1 MIRRS
6 DASLLLRWVRARFK
20 ILLRGPRGAF
30 FTFIFPLI
38 FLIIFDAANK
48 GSSLSVTGG
57 KVDFV
62 QFYTP
67 GIAVFAVTTS
77 CYQGLIILVANL
89 RDQGILKRVRGTPL
103 PPWIYLTALVS
114 AAILAGLLSVLLMFV
129 VAVPAFGMH
138 IYWKLV
144 PAAIVTL
151 LLGAAAI
158 TAIALSVS
166 CFVDRPESAQPIAGI
181 TLFPLLFVSGV
192 FYPLEGAP
200 DWLQGLRARLDTFL
214 EPFVSSLQ
222 SPQQRH
228 HAHDYVHG
236 LLSDLHDK
244 NAEAIAYLHDQQRQG
259 LQKFLGQV
267 PWEDLPLRTCL
278 AQGFEECFSP
288 HTTGLGFS
296 GKHLTVLAVWWV
308 GGTVYAARHFRW
320 EKRPGGGGGLVR
332 RRPPATTAES
342 PRP

>member
-1 MIRRS
+1 M
-6 DASLLLRWVRARFK
+6 RWVRARFK

-200 DWLQGLRARLDTFL
+200 DWLQK
-214 EPFVSSLQ
+214 V
-222 SPQQRH
+222 
-228 HAHDYVHG
+228 AHVFP
-236 LLSDLHDK
+236 LSH
-244 NAEAIAYLHDQQRQG
+244 
-259 LQKFLGQV
+259 
-267 PWEDLPLRTCL
+267 L

-288 HTTGLGFS
+288 HTAGLGFS
-296 GKHLTVLAVWWV
+296 GKHLTVLALWWI
-308 GGTVYAARHFRW
+308 GGTIYAARHFRW
-320 EKRPGGGGGLVR
+320 EKRPGGGGGLAR
-332 RRPPATTAES
+332 RHPRATPAES
-342 PRP
+342 TRP

>member
-158 TAIALSVS
+158 TSIALAVS

-200 DWLQGLRARLDTFL
+200 DWLQKL
-214 EPFVSSLQ
+214 
-222 SPQQRH
+222 
-228 HAHDYVHG
+228 AHVFP
-236 LLSDLHDK
+236 LSH
-244 NAEAIAYLHDQQRQG
+244 
-259 LQKFLGQV
+259 
-267 PWEDLPLRTCL
+267 L

-296 GKHLTVLAVWWV
+296 GKHLTVLALWWI
-308 GGTVYAARHFRW
+308 GGTIYAARHFRW
-320 EKRPGGGGGLVR
+320 EKWPGGGGGLAR
-332 RRPPATTAES
+332 RHHRATPAES
-342 PRP
+342 TRP

>member
-1 MIRRS
+1 MRAS
-6 DASLLLRWVRARFK
+6 DMALLVRWVRARFK

-30 FTFIFPLI
+30 FTFIFPMI

-48 GSSLSVTGG
+48 GSTLSVTGG

-67 GIAVFAVTTS
+67 GIAVFAVATS

-103 PPWIYLTALVS
+103 PPWIYLTALVG

-129 VAVPAFGMH
+129 VAVPAFGFH

-158 TAIALSVS
+158 TSIALAVS

-181 TLFPLLFVSGV
+181 TFFPLLFVSGI
-192 FYPLEGAP
+192 FFPLENSP
-200 DWLQGLRARLDTFL
+200 EWLQR
-214 EPFVSSLQ
+214 VSHIF
-222 SPQQRH
+222 P
-228 HAHDYVHG
+228 
-236 LLSDLHDK
+236 LSH
-244 NAEAIAYLHDQQRQG
+244 
-259 LQKFLGQV
+259 V
-267 PWEDLPLRTCL
+267 
-278 AQGFEECFSP
+278 AQGFEQCFSP

-296 GKHLTVLAVWWV
+296 GGHLLNLAVWSV
-308 GGTVYAARHFRW
+308 LATLYAARHFRW
-320 EKRPGGGGGLVR
+320 EKRPGGGGGLGFGR
-332 RRPPATTAES
+332 RRREPAVST
-342 PRP
+342 RP

>member
-129 VAVPAFGMH
+129 VAVPAFGIH

-200 DWLQGLRARLDTFL
+200 DWLQK
-214 EPFVSSLQ
+214 V
-222 SPQQRH
+222 
-228 HAHDYVHG
+228 AHVFP
-236 LLSDLHDK
+236 LSH
-244 NAEAIAYLHDQQRQG
+244 
-259 LQKFLGQV
+259 
-267 PWEDLPLRTCL
+267 L

-296 GKHLTVLAVWWV
+296 GKHLTVLALWWI
-308 GGTVYAARHFRW
+308 GGTIYAARHFRW
-320 EKRPGGGGGLVR
+320 EKRPGGGGGLAR
-332 RRPPATTAES
+332 RHHRATPAES
-342 PRP
+342 TRP

>member
-1 MIRRS
+1 MP
-6 DASLLLRWVRARFK
+6 LLVRWVRARLK

-30 FTFIFPLI
+30 FTFVFPLI
-38 FLIIFDAANK
+38 FLVIFDAANS

-67 GIAVFAVTTS
+67 GIAIFAVTTS

-89 RDQGILKRVRGTPL
+89 RDQGVLKRVRGTPL
-103 PPWIYLTALVS
+103 QPWIYLTALVM
-114 AAILAGLLSVLLMFV
+114 AAILAALMSVLLMFV

-144 PAAIVTL
+144 PAAVVTL

-158 TAIALSVS
+158 TSIALSVS
-166 CFVDRPESAQPIAGI
+166 CLVDRPEAAQPIAGI

-192 FYPLEGAP
+192 FYPLETAP
-200 DWLQGLRARLDTFL
+200 DWLQKL
-214 EPFVSSLQ
+214 
-222 SPQQRH
+222 
-228 HAHDYVHG
+228 AHVFP
-236 LLSDLHDK
+236 LSH
-244 NAEAIAYLHDQQRQG
+244 
-259 LQKFLGQV
+259 
-267 PWEDLPLRTCL
+267 L

-296 GKHLTVLAVWWV
+296 GHHLAVLAAWWV
-308 GGTVYAARHFRW
+308 GGTLYAARHFRW
-320 EKRPGGGGGLVR
+320 EKRPGGGGGGLVR
-332 RRPPATTAES
+332 RRAGWQGADPT
-342 PRP
+342 

>member
-1 MIRRS
+1 VNDMRRS
-6 DASLLLRWVRARFK
+6 DFLLLGRWVNARFK

-30 FTFIFPLI
+30 FTFIFPMI
-38 FLIIFDAANK
+38 FLVIFDAANK
-48 GSSLSVTGG
+48 GSHLTVTGG
-57 KVDFV
+57 KVNFA

-103 PPWIYLTALVS
+103 PRWVYLTALVG
-114 AAILAGLLSVLLMFV
+114 AAILAGFLSVLLMFV
-129 VAVPAFGMH
+129 VAVPAFGFH

-158 TAIALSVS
+158 TSIALAVS
-166 CFVDRPESAQPIAGI
+166 TFVDRPESAQPIAAI

-200 DWLQGLRARLDTFL
+200 NWLQKL
-214 EPFVSSLQ
+214 
-222 SPQQRH
+222 
-228 HAHDYVHG
+228 AHFFP
-236 LLSDLHDK
+236 LSH
-244 NAEAIAYLHDQQRQG
+244 
-259 LQKFLGQV
+259 
-267 PWEDLPLRTCL
+267 L
-278 AQGFEECFSP
+278 AQGFEQCFSP

-296 GKHLTVLAVWWV
+296 GAHLGPLAIWWAV
-308 GGTVYAARHFRW
+308 GTFYAVRHFRW
-320 EKRPGGGGGLVR
+320 EKRPGGAGLSFGR
-332 RRPPATTAES
+332 RRHDAAASE
-342 PRP
+342 R

>member
-1 MIRRS
+1 MIRAS
-6 DASLLLRWVRARFK
+6 DAALLARWAGARLK

-38 FLIIFDAANK
+38 FLIIFDAANN
-48 GSSLSVTGG
+48 GSRLSVTGG

-67 GIAVFAVTTS
+67 GIAVFAVATS

-103 PPWIYLTALVS
+103 PPWIYLSALVL
-114 AAILAGLLSVLLMFV
+114 AAITAGLMSVLLMFA

-138 IYWKLV
+138 IYWNLV
-144 PAAIVTL
+144 PAAVVTL
-151 LLGAAAI
+151 VLGAAAI
-158 TAIALSVS
+158 TSIALAVS

-181 TLFPLLFVSGV
+181 TFFPLLFVSGV

-200 DWLQGLRARLDTFL
+200 DWLQKL
-214 EPFVSSLQ
+214 
-222 SPQQRH
+222 
-228 HAHDYVHG
+228 AHVFP
-236 LLSDLHDK
+236 LSH
-244 NAEAIAYLHDQQRQG
+244 
-259 LQKFLGQV
+259 
-267 PWEDLPLRTCL
+267 L

-296 GKHLTVLAVWWV
+296 GRHLAVLAAWWV
-308 GGTVYAARHFRW
+308 GATLYAARHFRW
-320 EKRPGGGGGLVR
+320 EKRPGGRGGLVR
-332 RRPPATTAES
+332 RRSAAAETTH
-342 PRP
+342 P

>member
-6 DASLLLRWVRARFK
+6 DTSLLLRWVRARFK

-200 DWLQGLRARLDTFL
+200 DWLQK
-214 EPFVSSLQ
+214 V
-222 SPQQRH
+222 
-228 HAHDYVHG
+228 AHVFP
-236 LLSDLHDK
+236 LSH
-244 NAEAIAYLHDQQRQG
+244 
-259 LQKFLGQV
+259 
-267 PWEDLPLRTCL
+267 L

-296 GKHLTVLAVWWV
+296 GKHLTVLALWWI
-308 GGTVYAARHFRW
+308 GGTIYAARHFRW
-320 EKRPGGGGGLVR
+320 EKRPGGGGGLAR
-332 RRPPATTAES
+332 RHHRATPAES
-342 PRP
+342 TRP

>member
-1 MIRRS
+1 VIRRS
-6 DASLLLRWVRARFK
+6 DAALLLRWIRARFK

-38 FLIIFDAANK
+38 FLVIFDAANK

-103 PPWIYLTALVS
+103 PRWIYLTALVS

-129 VAVPAFGMH
+129 V
-138 IYWKLV
+138 LV

-200 DWLQGLRARLDTFL
+200 DWLQK
-214 EPFVSSLQ
+214 V
-222 SPQQRH
+222 
-228 HAHDYVHG
+228 AHVFPISH
-236 LLSDLHDK
+236 
-244 NAEAIAYLHDQQRQG
+244 
-259 LQKFLGQV
+259 
-267 PWEDLPLRTCL
+267 L

-296 GKHLTVLAVWWV
+296 AKHLTVLAAWWV
-308 GGTVYAARHFRW
+308 GGTIYAARHFRW

-332 RRPPATTAES
+332 RRPSATTAETT
-342 PRP
+342 RP

>member
-1 MIRRS
+1 MNDIRRS
-6 DASLLLRWVRARFK
+6 DFLLLARWVKARFQ

-30 FTFIFPLI
+30 FTFIFPMI
-38 FLIIFDAANK
+38 FLVIFDAANK
-48 GSSLSVTGG
+48 GSHLTVTGG
-57 KVDFV
+57 KVNFA

-103 PPWIYLTALVS
+103 PRWVYLTALVG
-114 AAILAGLLSVLLMFV
+114 AAILAALLSVLLMFA
-129 VAVPAFGMH
+129 VAVPAFSFH

-158 TAIALSVS
+158 TSIALAVS
-166 CFVDRPESAQPIAGI
+166 TFVDRPESAQPIAAI

-200 DWLQGLRARLDTFL
+200 DWLQK
-214 EPFVSSLQ
+214 V
-222 SPQQRH
+222 
-228 HAHDYVHG
+228 AHFFPISH
-236 LLSDLHDK
+236 
-244 NAEAIAYLHDQQRQG
+244 
-259 LQKFLGQV
+259 
-267 PWEDLPLRTCL
+267 L
-278 AQGFEECFSP
+278 AQGFEQCFSP

-296 GKHLTVLAVWWV
+296 GAHLGALAAWWV
-308 GGTVYAARHFRW
+308 VGTLYAVRHFRW
-320 EKRPGGGGGLVR
+320 EKRPGGGGLGFGR
-332 RRPPATTAES
+332 RRHEAAASE
-342 PRP
+342 R

>member
-1 MIRRS
+1 MLQAGDFALLARWTGTRLK
-6 DASLLLRWVRARFK
+6 LLLRT
-20 ILLRGPRGAF
+20 PRGSF

-200 DWLQGLRARLDTFL
+200 DWLQKL
-214 EPFVSSLQ
+214 
-222 SPQQRH
+222 
-228 HAHDYVHG
+228 AHVFP
-236 LLSDLHDK
+236 LSH
-244 NAEAIAYLHDQQRQG
+244 
-259 LQKFLGQV
+259 
-267 PWEDLPLRTCL
+267 L

-308 GGTVYAARHFRW
+308 GGTIYAARHFRW

-342 PRP
+342 TRP

>member
-1 MIRRS
+1 VIRRS

-200 DWLQGLRARLDTFL
+200 DWLQK
-214 EPFVSSLQ
+214 V
-222 SPQQRH
+222 
-228 HAHDYVHG
+228 AHVFP
-236 LLSDLHDK
+236 LSH
-244 NAEAIAYLHDQQRQG
+244 
-259 LQKFLGQV
+259 
-267 PWEDLPLRTCL
+267 L

-288 HTTGLGFS
+288 HTAGLGFS
-296 GKHLTVLAVWWV
+296 GKHLTVLALWWI
-308 GGTVYAARHFRW
+308 GGTIYAARHFRW
-320 EKRPGGGGGLVR
+320 EKRPGGGGGLAR
-332 RRPPATTAES
+332 RHPRATPAES
-342 PRP
+342 TRP

>member
-6 DASLLLRWVRARFK
+6 DTSLLLRWVRARFK

-129 VAVPAFGMH
+129 VAVPAFGIH

-200 DWLQGLRARLDTFL
+200 DWLQK
-214 EPFVSSLQ
+214 V
-222 SPQQRH
+222 
-228 HAHDYVHG
+228 AHVFP
-236 LLSDLHDK
+236 LSH
-244 NAEAIAYLHDQQRQG
+244 
-259 LQKFLGQV
+259 
-267 PWEDLPLRTCL
+267 L

-296 GKHLTVLAVWWV
+296 GKHLTVLALWWI
-308 GGTVYAARHFRW
+308 GGTIYAARHFRW
-320 EKRPGGGGGLVR
+320 EKRPGGGGGLAR
-332 RRPPATTAES
+332 RHHRATPAES
-342 PRP
+342 TRP

>member
-1 MIRRS
+1 VIRRS

-48 GSSLSVTGG
+48 GLSLSVTGG

-129 VAVPAFGMH
+129 VAVPAFGIH

-144 PAAIVTL
+144 PAAIITL

-200 DWLQGLRARLDTFL
+200 DWLQKL
-214 EPFVSSLQ
+214 
-222 SPQQRH
+222 
-228 HAHDYVHG
+228 AHVFP
-236 LLSDLHDK
+236 LSH
-244 NAEAIAYLHDQQRQG
+244 
-259 LQKFLGQV
+259 
-267 PWEDLPLRTCL
+267 L

-296 GKHLTVLAVWWV
+296 GKHLTVLALWWI
-308 GGTVYAARHFRW
+308 GGTIYAARHFRW
-320 EKRPGGGGGLVR
+320 ETRPGGGGGLAR
-332 RRPPATTAES
+332 RHHRATPAES
-342 PRP
+342 TRP

>member
-200 DWLQGLRARLDTFL
+200 EWLQKL
-214 EPFVSSLQ
+214 
-222 SPQQRH
+222 
-228 HAHDYVHG
+228 AHVFP
-236 LLSDLHDK
+236 LSH
-244 NAEAIAYLHDQQRQG
+244 
-259 LQKFLGQV
+259 
-267 PWEDLPLRTCL
+267 L

-296 GKHLTVLAVWWV
+296 GKHLTVLALWWI
-308 GGTVYAARHFRW
+308 GGTIYAARHFRW
-320 EKRPGGGGGLVR
+320 EKRPGGGGGLAR
-332 RRPPATTAES
+332 RHHRATPAES
-342 PRP
+342 TRP

>member
-200 DWLQGLRARLDTFL
+200 DWLQK
-214 EPFVSSLQ
+214 V
-222 SPQQRH
+222 
-228 HAHDYVHG
+228 AHVFP
-236 LLSDLHDK
+236 LSH
-244 NAEAIAYLHDQQRQG
+244 
-259 LQKFLGQV
+259 
-267 PWEDLPLRTCL
+267 L

-296 GKHLTVLAVWWV
+296 GKHLTVLAVWWL
-308 GGTVYAARHFRW
+308 GGTFYAARHFRW
-320 EKRPGGGGGLVR
+320 EKRPGGGGGLAR
-332 RRPPATTAES
+332 RHPRVTTAES
-342 PRP
+342 TRP

>member
-6 DASLLLRWVRARFK
+6 DTSLLLRWVRARFK

-200 DWLQGLRARLDTFL
+200 EWLQK
-214 EPFVSSLQ
+214 V
-222 SPQQRH
+222 
-228 HAHDYVHG
+228 AHVFP
-236 LLSDLHDK
+236 LSH
-244 NAEAIAYLHDQQRQG
+244 
-259 LQKFLGQV
+259 
-267 PWEDLPLRTCL
+267 L

-296 GKHLTVLAVWWV
+296 GKHLTVLALWWI
-308 GGTVYAARHFRW
+308 GGTIYAARHFRW
-320 EKRPGGGGGLVR
+320 EKRPGGGGGLAR
-332 RRPPATTAES
+332 RHHRATPAES
-342 PRP
+342 TRP

>member
-200 DWLQGLRARLDTFL
+200 DWLQK
-214 EPFVSSLQ
+214 V
-222 SPQQRH
+222 
-228 HAHDYVHG
+228 AHVFP
-236 LLSDLHDK
+236 LSH
-244 NAEAIAYLHDQQRQG
+244 
-259 LQKFLGQV
+259 
-267 PWEDLPLRTCL
+267 L

-296 GKHLTVLAVWWV
+296 GKHLTVLALWWI
-308 GGTVYAARHFRW
+308 GGTIYAARHFRW
-320 EKRPGGGGGLVR
+320 EKRPGGGGGLAR
-332 RRPPATTAES
+332 RHHRATPAES
-342 PRP
+342 TRP